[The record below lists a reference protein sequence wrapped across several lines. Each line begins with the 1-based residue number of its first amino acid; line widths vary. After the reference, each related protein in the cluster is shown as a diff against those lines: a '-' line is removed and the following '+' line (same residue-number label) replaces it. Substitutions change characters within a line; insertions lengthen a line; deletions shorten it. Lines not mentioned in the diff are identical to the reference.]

1 MLQEPENKV
10 NEKQISKKTL
20 NIQLNDIIQIK
31 APVEDEINDKMFLVK
46 YIDKDII
53 TLLSVD
59 EPTFIYNLII
69 NEDGTLRNQSIV
81 AIDILSS
88 DEMQGYSRQNGLLP
102 GIWVDIKFGGDLPT
116 IITGYI
122 SNLEEDMIEIQT
134 YPENEKIYLDF
145 AYKGLPQD
153 LPIETINIREPP
165 EEVKKK
171 TPYIDEDKMEDKM
184 DRDDQFDDKFDDQME
199 EESNLV
205 EELPIG
211 EVRKQ
216 IRELLLNVNDIVI
229 GEDLGEIDRIIDLP
243 ESEQRFGIEKQTSD
257 LLDELLSSIPNA
269 QRTTSVLNNI
279 HKMIER
285 FKQLRQEFSNFDEY
299 GNAQMPISQGANYK
313 PLVQSLKQLNKKLYW
328 ILPVCKNKKKV
339 YDVDINVLQEYS
351 DIVNL
356 TLAESRNA
364 ETDIINAYRN
374 NRMTDTSENNKYDSL
389 INSLNPYL
397 TPFENPN
404 NQEFSI
410 TSQQVNDN
418 FTAIIDNLDELQ
430 SSVVKND
437 NVLRRKFVIQTYN
450 LGLSKLQNVQTT
462 SRKVYF
468 KREPL
473 TPNDN
478 IDINGFITL
487 PEPTVIYSHINLPS
501 TNILVK
507 SNLNQH
513 NLNYWQFLKKNTAV
527 NNYRIEDLNADEL
540 FQKNNYLNDI
550 KEYTLNENIDVVN
563 KYEKYLNVIVPKT
576 RVLFELVEKYIKDG
590 LSLYKI
596 VKYLEPFLIYHKDL
610 SFKQYETIIEYIDNK
625 IREFNRDFVDNQKEF
640 RYLSKIIN
648 KIPYKPEV
656 DFIFKLY
663 SRRETQDLERGLL
676 EFYKIDP
683 KKHMTNNEAL
693 NKMIYF
699 DGGKVLNLSLGFK
712 NSALMSA
719 QLPEQIDEASK
730 QINEKRGELKMTN
743 ECEKYVLSKKYF
755 EIDELEDDNGK
766 EIYFDKRYDTTRYDI
781 IKEYKK
787 ERNDMEELDFL
798 EYLAEK
804 LENNIKMSRND
815 ALREANAMILGKRKI
830 EEGDYAML
838 DFDKKENG
846 KFVNQIL
853 YYKRTNNIWVLDE
866 TITSANFIEN
876 TKLFC
881 NIQPNCFQVKNNC
894 DDIPLA
900 EIEIKSENNKKLYDE
915 YKDTLS
921 MNNNKIKEIM
931 AFSLDYKLKI
941 GDSLINIQ
949 NYNLYKYNNE
959 RYKLGQTVDKIEIK
973 KSPHSK
979 LRDLILGLADFSKKQ
994 QLIVQFATTYTREPS
1009 ENENNYWLY
1018 CKETNI
1024 QLLPIF
1030 LQRLASVY
1038 ISKGNYF
1045 KEVEKVCAEHGKLSD
1060 DGESWVDEHSG
1071 YEIIKVSYS
1080 NEEGYDE
1087 QGFKISTRDTLEEE
1101 IGKKVLQQ
1109 LPSKNKYDSKDAQ
1122 YAFNIVKAMSI
1133 FMGINIEDQHD
1144 FIVTK
1149 TIQTLADPKA
1159 MPSKERYEKMIQ
1171 KAAASAKGQTKFNTY
1186 EDAYEETLVYLT
1198 LSYLLVALITAIPSI
1213 KTRKTFPTCI
1223 KSFTGYP
1230 LTGIEDKTGLVYIS
1244 CITAKIGKASKP
1256 WSVLG
1261 KTKQSSIESKL
1272 EKIIG
1277 SFILPS
1283 QEIQDKLTAKREFLA
1298 SNPEESIPEEHSIEK
1313 WINFLPPLKPIQI
1326 NSPQPVTS
1334 QFKDNLLGYM
1344 REGNE
1349 KQSEGFNLIQNKI
1362 IIFSLAIQTL
1372 IEKVVSSEEQLLKT
1386 SSSKPYLENACCNSE
1401 GLNTI
1406 NYFIAKQPNIM
1417 SYNNIVKEYGNIIY
1431 DAEKI
1436 AEASILFDPENTKF
1450 KYPEIEQ
1457 GFSKEVIYLAMITYC
1472 RFNNN
1477 IPISD
1482 SLRDI
1487 CLEKPD
1493 EYNPDD
1499 SLYEKIRIL
1508 EREGRNYSIDT
1519 FETLMDVVNRRNII
1533 SLNLSEVDYSHIEH
1547 LRKIIDKNIENN
1559 KANKFQTLLYGL
1571 LNTYE
1576 IALEKQ
1582 TNEMKNMKNFLNQQ
1596 NKKLKTIVID
1606 FITKNTKSRKNIKN
1620 IKNKVKDLISNIGQ
1634 FSIIKDTILKG
1645 EDETIYKVINFI
1657 KNTIRNIIDV
1667 FPNIITN
1674 KVDYSDINIPKQW
1687 GMSQMHALQIKQR
1700 VAEHYETLSKF
1711 YSDDEVAKVTSK
1723 IEIITRDLNFMV
1735 EKTPFLS
1742 SIMRDDTEIFS
1753 VFDKEIS
1760 IMIFE
1765 YYFLTAFN
1773 RYIELANDTDLLIT
1787 EIPVVAEIPETLSS
1801 VQVRA
1806 ALTGEISEIEI
1817 VQGEKKELSKKI
1829 ASLLLSFTEIIANDK
1844 KVIDYNYEKIIEN
1857 VIRIKEREK
1866 DEITDYLEKLTKEER
1881 DVESIFKNNKLERWS
1896 IGLQKGLREYDPD
1909 FFDKEREKAEQMAL
1923 QDIRL
1928 GKNGI
1933 VNDLNR
1939 EIFRMDMVDQELANI
1954 QADTEAYD
1962 IGVQP
1967 DDDDYGDREGLND
1980 MLGYYY
1986 DMGGMQPDYDD

>member
-1 MLQEPENKV
+1 MSQEPENKA
-10 NEKQISKKTL
+10 NEENEEKILL
-20 NIQLNDIIQIK
+20 NIQLGDIIQIK
-31 APVEDEINDKMFLVK
+31 APVEEEINDKIFLVK

-53 TLLSVD
+53 SLLSVD
-59 EPTFIYNLII
+59 DPSFTYNLIV

-88 DEMQGYSRQNGLLP
+88 DEKQGYSRQNGLLP
-102 GIWVDIKFGGDLPT
+102 GVWVDVIFGGDLPT
-116 IITGYI
+116 IITGFI

-134 YPENEKIYLDF
+134 YPDNEKIYLDF

-165 EEVKKK
+165 AEVKKK
-171 TPYIDEDKMEDKM
+171 TPYEEEGQLDVQL
-184 DRDDQFDDKFDDQME
+184 DDQLDDQFDDQME
-199 EESNLV
+199 EESKSV

-229 GEDLGEIDRIIDLP
+229 GENLGEIEQIIDLP

-257 LLDELLSSIPNA
+257 LLDELLSSIPNT

-299 GNAQMPISQGANYK
+299 GNADMPVSQGANYK
-313 PLVQSLKQLNKKLYW
+313 PLVKSLKELNKKLYW

-339 YDVDINVLQEYS
+339 YDVDVDTQQEYG
-351 DIVNL
+351 DIVPL
-356 TLAESRNA
+356 TLAETRIA
-364 ETDIINAYRN
+364 ETDIINSYRT
-374 NRMTDTSENNKYDSL
+374 NRTTDTSETNKYASL

-404 NQEFSI
+404 YQEFSI

-418 FTAIIDNLDELQ
+418 FAAIIDNLEELQ

-468 KREPL
+468 KRAPL

-478 IDINGFITL
+478 IVINGFITL
-487 PEPTVIYSHINLPS
+487 PEPTIIYSHINLPS
-501 TNILVK
+501 TNILIK

-513 NLNYWQFLKKNTAV
+513 NLNYWQFLKKNTSV

-550 KEYTLNENIDVVN
+550 KEYTLNESVDVPD

-610 SFKQYETIIEYIDNK
+610 SFMQYKTIIEYIDNK

-648 KIPYKPEV
+648 KIPYKLEV

-663 SRRETQDLERGLL
+663 NRRETQDLERGLL
-676 EFYKIDP
+676 DFYKIEP
-683 KKHMTNNEAL
+683 KKHMTNSEAL

-730 QINEKRGELKMTN
+730 QINDKRSELKTTN

-781 IKEYKK
+781 IKEYKN
-787 ERNDMEELDFL
+787 ERNDMEEPDFL

-804 LENNIKMSRND
+804 LENNIRMSRND

-853 YYKRTNNIWVLDE
+853 YYKRANNIWVLDE

-876 TKLFC
+876 TKMFC
-881 NIQPNCFQVKNNC
+881 NIQPNCFQVKNKC

-915 YKDTLS
+915 YKDTLI

-931 AFSLDYKLKI
+931 EFSLEYKLKI

-994 QLIVQFATTYTREPS
+994 ELIVQFANTYTREPS
-1009 ENENNYWLY
+1009 ENENKYWLY
-1018 CKETNI
+1018 CKNTNI

-1030 LQRLASVY
+1030 LERLASVY
-1038 ISKGNYF
+1038 ISRGNYF
-1045 KEVEKVCAEHGKLSD
+1045 NEVQKICAEQGKLSD
-1060 DGESWVDEHSG
+1060 DAESWVDEHSG

-1087 QGFKISTRDTLEEE
+1087 QGFKITTRDTLEEE

-1133 FMGINIEDQHD
+1133 FMGINIEEQHD
-1144 FIVTK
+1144 FIVTN
-1149 TIQTLADPKA
+1149 TIQTLANPKA
-1159 MPSKERYEKMIQ
+1159 MPSKERYEKSIQ
-1171 KAAASAKGQTKFNTY
+1171 AAAAKGQTKFNTY
-1186 EDAYEETLVYLT
+1186 EHVYEETLVYLT
-1198 LSYLLVALITAIPSI
+1198 LSYLLIALITAIPSI

-1230 LTGIEDKTGLVYIS
+1230 LTGVEDKTGLIYIS

-1261 KTKQSSIESKL
+1261 KTNQATISARL
-1272 EKIIG
+1272 EKIIS

-1313 WINFLPPLKPIQI
+1313 WINFLPPLKPVKI

-1349 KQSEGFNLIQNKI
+1349 KQTEGFNLIQNKI

-1372 IEKVVSSEEQLLKT
+1372 IEKVVYSEEQLLKT

-1417 SYNNIVKEYGNIIY
+1417 AYNNIVKEYGNIIY

-1450 KYPEIEQ
+1450 KYPEIET
-1457 GFSKEVIYLAMITYC
+1457 GFSEKVIYLAMITYC

-1477 IPISD
+1477 IPISI
-1482 SLRDI
+1482 SLRGI
-1487 CLEKPD
+1487 CSEKPD

-1499 SLYEKIRIL
+1499 SLDEKIRIL
-1508 EREGRNYSIDT
+1508 KREGRNYSIDT

-1559 KANKFQTLLYGL
+1559 KVNTFQRLLYGL

-1576 IALEKQ
+1576 LALEKQ
-1582 TNEMKNMKNFLNQQ
+1582 TDEMKNMKNFLSRQ
-1596 NKKLKTIVID
+1596 NATLKKEIIN
-1606 FITKNTKSRKNIKN
+1606 FIIANTKLRKNNKE
-1620 IKNKVKDLISNIGQ
+1620 KVKDLILNIGK
-1634 FSIIKDTILKG
+1634 FFITKDTILKG

-1711 YSDDEVAKVTSK
+1711 YSDDEVANVTSK

-1773 RYIELANDTDLLIT
+1773 RYIELANNTDLLIT
-1787 EIPVVAEIPETLSS
+1787 EIPFVAEIPETVSS
-1801 VQVRA
+1801 VQVQA

-1829 ASLLLSFTEIIANDK
+1829 ASILYSFTEIIANDK

-1866 DEITDYLEKLTKEER
+1866 DEITGYLEKLTTEER
-1881 DVESIFKNNKLERWS
+1881 EVESIFKNNKLERWS

-1909 FFDKEREKAEQMAL
+1909 FFDKEREKAEQITL

-1939 EIFRMDMVDQELANI
+1939 EIFRMDMVDQELANV
-1954 QADTEAYD
+1954 QSDAEAYD
-1962 IGVQP
+1962 MSVQP
-1967 DDDDYGDREGLND
+1967 NDDDYDDREGLDD
-1980 MLGYYY
+1980 MMGYYY
-1986 DMGGMQPDYDD
+1986 RMDEMQPDYDD